1 MTTLVRHRSLRQ
13 RLSWWLALQS
23 FAGLG
28 LVCLAVYLVTEFNFR
43 DRQEETLAQKE
54 NVIRHLLLDGKEHGD
69 SEGLAHKLDDFL
81 VGHGDLSLE
90 VAQADGFVLYVRTR
104 NETAKT
110 VWRQR
115 QFEVP
120 QTTGQTPSK
129 GLSVKLSLDIQTDNQ
144 LLHRLAVT
152 LLVAAIGGSIV
163 VSLGG
168 FSLVNLG
175 LAPVRR
181 LASQTRAVSADNLHQ
196 RLDSAEQPL
205 ELVPLIDQFNAL
217 LARIEKAYLQ
227 MEGFNADVA
236 HELCTPLA
244 TLIANNELALL
255 RPERADMREVLA
267 SNLEELHRLTGI
279 VNDMLFLSQA
289 DRGVGARRAPVASLA
304 SVAAD
309 VLDYHE
315 AALSEAA
322 LTAKVVGDAHG
333 AFDVPLLRRALS
345 NLLGNA
351 TRYASSGSIVQI
363 NLRTT
368 DEGRVLI
375 SVTNYGSTIDPQL
388 LPQLFDRFFRADPA
402 RSHGQSNHGL
412 GLAIV
417 GAIARMHQGTPVAS
431 SENGV
436 TNVGIEIRPI

>member
-1 MTTLVRHRSLRQ
+1 MTTLSRHRSLRQ

-28 LVCLAVYLVTEFNFR
+28 LVCLAVYLVTEFSFR

-181 LASQTRAVSADNLHQ
+181 LASQTCAVSADNLHQ

-217 LARIEKAYLQ
+217 LTRIEKAYSQ

-244 TLIANNELALL
+244 TLIANNELALR
-255 RPERADMREVLA
+255 RPEQADIREVLA

-304 SVAAD
+304 SMAAD

-315 AALSEAA
+315 AALAEAG

-363 NLRTT
+363 NLRAI
-368 DEGRVLI
+368 DQDRVLV
-375 SVTNYGSTIDPQL
+375 SVTNYGSTIDPEI
-388 LPQLFDRFFRADPA
+388 LPQLFDRFFRADPS

-417 GAIARMHQGTPVAS
+417 AAIARMHQGKPVAS

-436 TNVGIEIRPI
+436 TNVGIEIRPN

>member
-1 MTTLVRHRSLRQ
+1 MTTLSRHRSLRQ

-28 LVCLAVYLVTEFNFR
+28 LVCLAVYLVTEFSFR

-181 LASQTRAVSADNLHQ
+181 LASQTCAVSADNLHQ

-205 ELVPLIDQFNAL
+205 ELAPLIDQFNAL
-217 LARIEKAYLQ
+217 LTRIEKAYSQ

-244 TLIANNELALL
+244 TLIANNELALR
-255 RPERADMREVLA
+255 RPEQADIREVLA

-304 SVAAD
+304 SMAAD

-315 AALSEAA
+315 AALAEAG

-363 NLRTT
+363 NLRAI
-368 DEGRVLI
+368 DQDRVLV
-375 SVTNYGSTIDPQL
+375 SVTNYGSTIDPEI
-388 LPQLFDRFFRADPA
+388 LPQLFDRFFRADPS

-417 GAIARMHQGTPVAS
+417 AAIARMHQGKPVAS

-436 TNVGIEIRPI
+436 TNVGIEIRPN

>member
-1 MTTLVRHRSLRQ
+1 MKVLDRHRSLRQ

-43 DRQEETLAQKE
+43 DRQQDTLAQKE
-54 NVIRHLLLDGKEHGD
+54 TVIRHLLADGKEHRD
-69 SEGLAHKLDDFL
+69 SEDLSHKLDDFL

-90 VAQADGFVLYVRTR
+90 VLQADGVMLYAHTR
-104 NETAKT
+104 NQTART
-110 VWRQR
+110 VWLQR
-115 QFEVP
+115 QFEVAQVADP
-120 QTTGQTPSK
+120 ASK
-129 GLSVKLSLDIQTDNQ
+129 VLRVKLSLDIQTDNQ

-152 LLVAAIGGSIV
+152 LLVAAIGGAIV

-181 LASQTRAVSADNLHQ
+181 LARQTRALSVDSLHQ
-196 RLDSAEQPL
+196 RLDGGEQPL

-217 LARIEKAYLQ
+217 LARIEKAYSQ

-244 TLIANNELALL
+244 TLIANNELALR
-255 RPERADMREVLA
+255 RPEQADIREVFA

-279 VNDMLFLSQA
+279 VNDMLFLSRA

-315 AALSEAA
+315 AALAEAG
-322 LTAKVVGDAHG
+322 LTAKVVGDAQG

-351 TRYASSGSIVQI
+351 TRYARTGSIVQI
-363 NLRTT
+363 YFKTT
-368 DEGRVLI
+368 DEDRVEI
-375 SVTNYGSTIDPQL
+375 RVTNSGESIDAEI

-402 RSHGQSNHGL
+402 RSHAQSNHGL

-417 GAIARMHQGTPVAS
+417 GAIARMHQGKPIAW
-431 SENGV
+431 SESGV
-436 TNVGIEIRPI
+436 TSVGIEIRAH